1 MFFFLLSVMQI
12 SIKEAQTIR
21 FFPSVLFFFFSF
33 LVTIFLFP
41 GYCKAFVLK
50 KKRKEGTPTLTKE
63 NAVYSGGVGHT
74 VGGGNL
80 E

>member
-1 MFFFLLSVMQI
+1 MQI

-50 KKRKEGTPTLTKE
+50 KKIKEGTPTLTKE
-63 NAVYSGGVGHT
+63 NTVYSGGVGHT

>member
-50 KKRKEGTPTLTKE
+50 KKRKE

>member
-50 KKRKEGTPTLTKE
+50 KKKE